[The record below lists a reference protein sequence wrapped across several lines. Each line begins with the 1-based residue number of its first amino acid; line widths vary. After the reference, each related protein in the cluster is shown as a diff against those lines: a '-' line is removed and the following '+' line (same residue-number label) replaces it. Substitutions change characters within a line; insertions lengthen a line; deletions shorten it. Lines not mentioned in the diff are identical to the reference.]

1 MCFLPVVTK
10 HSSLISWNTQEEINV
25 TWAHRWQKQST
36 ARYPSVRNILYSR
49 VSDFYRRLY
58 LFCLDSQST
67 YPRLKQV
74 CFVFIDCAKSSLIT
88 VTLILIYCYYNPI
101 ARVNVESLHYLGF
114 KFLFNVMWDT
124 VLKLWLGFRHKNH
137 LVRIRKGSRFDFK
150 SPLWPPQTRRQLSPG
165 LLVAHSHSWRYP
177 DFPSKISVS
186 RQEILPKTIQR
197 CHAHKCRKSSLLN
210 TGSAAFLPPSHNDSS
225 PRLW

>member
-1 MCFLPVVTK
+1 MLSASGDKTFFSYQLKHSRGDKCHLSTSVAKTEYSTISECEEHSVQSCVRFLP
-10 HSSLISWNTQEEINV
+10 SSVFVLSWLPVNLSKTQASMFCFHRLCQVKSNNSNIDIDILLLQPNHQSKCCIFTLLRVQIS
-25 TWAHRWQKQST
+25 
-36 ARYPSVRNILYSR
+36 
-49 VSDFYRRLY
+49 
-58 LFCLDSQST
+58 
-67 YPRLKQV
+67 
-74 CFVFIDCAKSSLIT
+74 
-88 VTLILIYCYYNPI
+88 IY
-101 ARVNVESLHYLGF
+101 
-114 KFLFNVMWDT
+114 VMWDT

-186 RQEILPKTIQR
+186 RKEILPKTIQR